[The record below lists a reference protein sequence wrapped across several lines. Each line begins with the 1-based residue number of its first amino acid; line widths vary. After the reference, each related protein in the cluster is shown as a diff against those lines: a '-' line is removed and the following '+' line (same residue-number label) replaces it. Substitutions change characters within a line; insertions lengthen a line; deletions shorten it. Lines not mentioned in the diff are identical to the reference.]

1 LSISNLIKA
10 LCYYVRT
17 SIQTVLE
24 LSLDSKLLNHFNE
37 SMSEEMQMNAN
48 LAKLHFCHLKS
59 FIVGMI

>member
-1 LSISNLIKA
+1 M
-10 LCYYVRT
+10 
-17 SIQTVLE
+17 LE

-37 SMSEEMQMNAN
+37 SMSEEMQMKAN